1 MNPADL
7 PKLKTR
13 LKTRRL
19 ANAFG
24 AEVMDIDLRERQDD
38 ATIASIRALW
48 NEYGILLFRNQP
60 LSAQQLIDYSRC
72 FGELDRHETVK
83 PLRHAEVPELAVLST
98 IPVDGKPSP
107 TEMVGRHWHSD
118 LSYTTRPP
126 LGSIFHAQLL
136 PEIGGDTLF
145 ARTAAAYDALSDT
158 MKKVI
163 EPLWAVHDYMQ
174 VESMKRRDPAIVAEL
189 GRNNPPVAQPIVRVH
204 EETGRKTLY
213 VGDQLTRRIVGMTER
228 ESAPLLKFL
237 AEHMVD
243 PLFTYRQKWQK
254 NDIIMWDNRGTMH
267 LALAD
272 FPPGSHRYCVRT
284 TILGSPSGHLYQA

>member
-1 MNPADL
+1 MNAADL
-7 PKLKTR
+7 PKLKI
-13 LKTRRL
+13 RRL

-24 AEVMDIDLRERQDD
+24 VEIMDIDLREKLDD
-38 ATIASIRALW
+38 ATVASVRALW
-48 NEYGILLFRNQP
+48 NEYGIVLMRSQDIT
-60 LSAQQLIDYSRC
+60 AQQLIDYSRR
-72 FGELDRHETVK
+72 FGELDLHETVK
-83 PLRHAEVPELAVLST
+83 PLRHAEIPELAVLST

-126 LGSIFHAQLL
+126 LGSIFHAQIL

-145 ARTAAAYDALSDT
+145 TSTAAAYDALSDA
-158 MKKVI
+158 MKKMI

-174 VESMKRRDPAIVAEL
+174 VESMKQRDPAIVAEL
-189 GRNNPPVAQPIVRVH
+189 GKNNPPVAQPIVRVH

-237 AEHMVD
+237 SAHMVD
-243 PLFTYRQKWQK
+243 PLFTYRQKWHK
-254 NDIIMWDNRGTMH
+254 NDLIMWDNRSTMH

-284 TILGSPSGHLYQA
+284 TVLGSPSGYLYQG

>member
-1 MNPADL
+1 MNPNDL
-7 PKLKTR
+7 PKLK
-13 LKTRRL
+13 LRRL
-19 ANAFG
+19 SNAFG
-24 AEVMDIDLRERQDD
+24 AEIMDIDLRRRQDD
-38 ATIASIRALW
+38 ATIASIRAAW
-48 NEYGILLFRNQP
+48 NENGILLFRNQD
-60 LSAQQLIDYSRC
+60 LSAQQLIDYSRR
-72 FGELDRHETVK
+72 FGELDLHETVK
-83 PLRHAEVPELAVLST
+83 PLRHQEVPELAVLSN

-126 LGSIFHAQLL
+126 LGSIFHAQIL
-136 PEIGGDTLF
+136 PEVGGDTLF
-145 ARTAAAYDALSDT
+145 TSTAAAYDGLSEA
-158 MKKVI
+158 MKKMI

-189 GRNNPPVAQPIVRVH
+189 GKNNPPVAQPIVRVH

-237 AEHMVD
+237 AEHMQD

-254 NDIIMWDNRGTMH
+254 NDVIMWDNRSTMH

-272 FPPGSHRYCVRT
+272 YPKGQPRYCVRT
-284 TILGSPSGHLYQA
+284 TILGNPSGYLYQ

>member
-1 MNPADL
+1 MNATDL
-7 PKLKTR
+7 PE

-24 AEVMDIDLRERQDD
+24 AEIMDIDLRERLDD
-38 ATIASIRALW
+38 ATIASIRAQW

-60 LSAQQLIDYSRC
+60 LGAQQLIDYSRR
-72 FGELDRHETVK
+72 FGELDLHETVK
-83 PLRHAEVPELAVLST
+83 PLRHQEVPELAVLST

-126 LGSIFHAQLL
+126 LGSIFHAQIL

-145 ARTAAAYDALSDT
+145 TSTAAAYDALSDT

-174 VESMKRRDPAIVAEL
+174 VESMKRRDPAIVAQL
-189 GRNNPPVAQPIVRVH
+189 GKNNPPVAQPIVRVH

-237 AEHMVD
+237 SGHMVD

-254 NDIIMWDNRGTMH
+254 NDLIMWDNRSTMH

-284 TILGSPSGHLYQA
+284 TILGSPSGYLYQG

>member
-7 PKLKTR
+7 PK

-24 AEVMDIDLRERQDD
+24 AEIMDLDLRERLDD

-60 LSAQQLIDYSRC
+60 LSAQQLIDYSGR

-145 ARTAAAYDALSDT
+145 ASTAAAYDGLSEA
-158 MKKVI
+158 MKKMI

-189 GRNNPPVAQPIVRVH
+189 GKNNPPVAQPVVRVH

-237 AEHMVD
+237 SEHMVD

-254 NDIIMWDNRGTMH
+254 NDIIMWDNRSTMH

-284 TILGSPSGHLYQA
+284 TILGSPSGHFYQA

>member
-1 MNPADL
+1 MNPAEL
-7 PKLKTR
+7 PK

-24 AEVMDIDLRERQDD
+24 AEIMDLDLRERLDD

-48 NEYGILLFRNQP
+48 NEYGILLFRNQD
-60 LSAQQLIDYSRC
+60 LSAQQLIDYSRR
-72 FGELDRHETVK
+72 FGELDLHETVK

-126 LGSIFHAQLL
+126 LGSIFHAQIL

-145 ARTAAAYDALSDT
+145 TSTAAAYDGLSEA
-158 MKKVI
+158 MKKMI

-174 VESMKRRDPAIVAEL
+174 VESMKRRDPAIVAQL
-189 GRNNPPVAQPIVRVH
+189 GKNNPPVAQPVVRVH

-243 PLFTYRQKWQK
+243 PLYTYRQKWQK
-254 NDIIMWDNRGTMH
+254 NDIIMWDNRSTMH

-272 FPPGSHRYCVRT
+272 YPPGSHRYCVRT
-284 TILGSPSGHLYQA
+284 TILGSPSGYYYQA

>member
-1 MNPADL
+1 
-7 PKLKTR
+7 
-13 LKTRRL
+13 
-19 ANAFG
+19 
-24 AEVMDIDLRERQDD
+24 
-38 ATIASIRALW
+38 
-48 NEYGILLFRNQP
+48 
-60 LSAQQLIDYSRC
+60 
-72 FGELDRHETVK
+72 
-83 PLRHAEVPELAVLST
+83 VPELAVLST

-126 LGSIFHAQLL
+126 LGSIFHAQIL

-145 ARTAAAYDALSDT
+145 TSTAAAYDALSDT

-174 VESMKRRDPAIVAEL
+174 VESMKRRDPAIVAQL
-189 GRNNPPVAQPIVRVH
+189 GKNNPPVEQPIVRVH

-213 VGDQLTRRIVGMTER
+213 VGDQLSRRIVGMTER
-228 ESAPLLKFL
+228 ESAPLLRFL
-237 AEHMVD
+237 CEHMVD

-254 NDIIMWDNRGTMH
+254 NDIIMWDNRSTMH

-272 FPPGSHRYCVRT
+272 FPPG
-284 TILGSPSGHLYQA
+284 

>member
-1 MNPADL
+1 MNAADL

-13 LKTRRL
+13 RL
-19 ANAFG
+19 SNAFG
-24 AEVMDIDLRERQDD
+24 VEVMDIDLREKLDD

-48 NEYGILLFRNQP
+48 NQYGIVLFHDQDLTP
-60 LSAQQLIDYSRC
+60 QQLIAYSRR
-72 FGELDRHETVK
+72 FGELDLHETVK
-83 PLRHAEVPELAVLST
+83 PLRHQEVPELAVLST

-126 LGSIFHAQLL
+126 LGSIFHAQIL
-136 PEIGGDTLF
+136 PEVGGDTLF
-145 ARTAAAYDALSDT
+145 TSTAAAYDALSEA
-158 MKKVI
+158 MKKMI

-189 GRNNPPVAQPIVRVH
+189 RKNNPPVAQPIVRVH

-228 ESAPLLKFL
+228 ESLPLLRFL
-237 AEHMVD
+237 ASHMVD

-254 NDIIMWDNRGTMH
+254 NDLIMWDNRSTMH

-272 FPPGSHRYCVRT
+272 FPPGTHRYCVRT
-284 TILGSPSGHLYQA
+284 TILGSPSGYYYTE

>member
-1 MNPADL
+1 MHPADL
-7 PKLKTR
+7 PK

-24 AEVMDIDLRERQDD
+24 AEIMDLDLRERPDD

-48 NEYGILLFRNQP
+48 NEYGILLIRNQD
-60 LSAQQLIDYSRC
+60 LSAQQLIDYSRR
-72 FGELDRHETVK
+72 FGELDLHETVK

-126 LGSIFHAQLL
+126 LGSIFHAQIL

-145 ARTAAAYDALSDT
+145 ASTAAAYDALSDT

-174 VESMKRRDPAIVAEL
+174 VESMKRRDPAIVAQL
-189 GRNNPPVAQPIVRVH
+189 GKSNPPVEQPVVRVH

-228 ESAPLLKFL
+228 ESAPLLNFL
-237 AEHMVD
+237 SGHIVD

-254 NDIIMWDNRGTMH
+254 NDIIMWDNRSTMH

-284 TILGSPSGHLYQA
+284 TILGSPSGHYYQA

>member
-1 MNPADL
+1 MNPSDL
-7 PKLKTR
+7 PK

-24 AEVMDIDLRERQDD
+24 AEIMDVDLRERLDD
-38 ATIASIRALW
+38 ATIASIRAAW
-48 NEYGILLFRNQP
+48 NEYGILLIRNQD
-60 LSAQQLIDYSRC
+60 LSARQLIDYSRR
-72 FGELDRHETVK
+72 FGELDLHETVK
-83 PLRHAEVPELAVLST
+83 PLRHQEVPELAVLST

-107 TEMVGRHWHSD
+107 TERVGRHWHSD

-126 LGSIFHAQLL
+126 LGSIFHAQIL

-145 ARTAAAYDALSDT
+145 ASTAAAYDALSDT

-213 VGDQLTRRIVGMTER
+213 VGDQLTRRIVGMTMR

-237 AEHMVD
+237 SEHIVD
-243 PLFTYRQKWQK
+243 PLFTFRQKWQK
-254 NDIIMWDNRGTMH
+254 NDVIMWDNRSTMH

-284 TILGSPSGHLYQA
+284 TVLGSPSGHYYQG